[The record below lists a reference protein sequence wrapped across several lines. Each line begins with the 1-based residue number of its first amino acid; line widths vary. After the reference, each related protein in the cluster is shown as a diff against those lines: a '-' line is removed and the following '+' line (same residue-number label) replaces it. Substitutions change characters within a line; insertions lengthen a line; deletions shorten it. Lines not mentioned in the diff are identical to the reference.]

1 MVAYLQI
8 KHIGRFRKPPR
19 YVPNI
24 NKHKKEEKME
34 SYILGLFGAFTLG
47 WFFAEWK
54 QSKADDRSL
63 L

>member
-1 MVAYLQI
+1 
-8 KHIGRFRKPPR
+8 
-19 YVPNI
+19 
-24 NKHKKEEKME
+24 ME